1 MKDTNAIEKALQIK
15 VNAECREL
23 IDKFV
28 ADITKL
34 STKYGG
40 SSFYYFRKNGYSEST
55 YKEEF
60 MVDGISGI
68 TSVLNRMI
76 LEAHSEKMLK
86 HKSQELIKKLD
97 LI

>member
-15 VNAECREL
+15 VNEECREL
-23 IDKFV
+23 IDKFA

-55 YKEEF
+55 YF

-76 LEAHSEKMLK
+76 LEAHSDKMLK
-86 HKSQELIKKLD
+86 YKSQELIKKLD

>member
-15 VNAECREL
+15 VNEECQE
-23 IDKFV
+23 IVNKFA
-28 ADITKL
+28 ADLKKL
-34 STKYGG
+34 SKKYGG
-40 SSFYYFRKNGYSEST
+40 YSFYYFKKDASSDAT
-55 YKEEF
+55 YF

-76 LEAHSEKMLK
+76 LEAHSKEMLK
-86 HKSQELIKKLD
+86 YKSQELIKKLD

>member
-23 IDKFV
+23 IDKFA
-28 ADITKL
+28 ADLTKL

-40 SSFYYFRKNGYSEST
+40 SSFYYFRKNG
-55 YKEEF
+55 
-60 MVDGISGI
+60 I
-68 TSVLNRMI
+68 TSILNRMI

-86 HKSQELIKKLD
+86 YKSQELIKKLD

>member
-23 IDKFV
+23 IDKFA

-55 YKEEF
+55 YF

-86 HKSQELIKKLD
+86 YKSQELIKKLD

>member
-1 MKDTNAIEKALQIK
+1 METTNAIEKALQIK

-23 IDKFV
+23 IDKFA

-34 STKYGG
+34 SNKYGG
-40 SSFYYFRKNGYSEST
+40 SSFYYFRKNNNSSAT
-55 YKEEF
+55 YF

-86 HKSQELIKKLD
+86 YKSQELIEKLD

>member
-23 IDKFV
+23 IDKFA

-55 YKEEF
+55 YF

-86 HKSQELIKKLD
+86 CKSQELIKKLD

>member
-23 IDKFV
+23 IDKFA
-28 ADITKL
+28 ADLTKL

-55 YKEEF
+55 YF

-76 LEAHSEKMLK
+76 LEAHSDKMLK
-86 HKSQELIKKLD
+86 YKSQELIKKLD

>member
-23 IDKFV
+23 IDKFA
-28 ADITKL
+28 ADLTKL

-40 SSFYYFRKNGYSEST
+40 SSFYYFRKNGNIGDRNY
-55 YKEEF
+55 F
-60 MVDGISGI
+60 I
-68 TSVLNRMI
+68 LNRMI

-86 HKSQELIKKLD
+86 YKSQELIKKLD

>member
-23 IDKFV
+23 IDKF
-28 ADITKL
+28 ATDITKL

-55 YKEEF
+55 YF

-86 HKSQELIKKLD
+86 YKSQELIKKLD

>member
-1 MKDTNAIEKALQIK
+1 MKNTNAIEKALQIK
-15 VNAECREL
+15 VDAECRE
-23 IDKFV
+23 IVDKFA
-28 ADITKL
+28 ADLKKL

-40 SSFYYFRKNGYSEST
+40 SSFYYFSQNGSSVDTT
-55 YKEEF
+55 YF

-86 HKSQELIKKLD
+86 YKSQELIKKLD

>member
-23 IDKFV
+23 IDKFA

-40 SSFYYFRKNGYSEST
+40 SSFYYFRKNGDSVNTT
-55 YKEEF
+55 YF

-86 HKSQELIKKLD
+86 YKSQELIKKLD

>member
-1 MKDTNAIEKALQIK
+1 MKNTNAIEKALQIK

-23 IDKFV
+23 IDKFA

-55 YKEEF
+55 YF

-86 HKSQELIKKLD
+86 YKSQELIKKLD

>member
-23 IDKFV
+23 IDKFA

-55 YKEEF
+55 YF

-76 LEAHSEKMLK
+76 LEAHSDKMLK
-86 HKSQELIKKLD
+86 YKSQELIKKLD

>member
-23 IDKFV
+23 INKFA
-28 ADITKL
+28 ADLTKL
-34 STKYGG
+34 SNKYGG
-40 SSFYYFRKNGYSEST
+40 SSFYYFRKNGT
-55 YKEEF
+55 TEERNYF

-76 LEAHSEKMLK
+76 LEAHSKKMLNY
-86 HKSQELIKKLD
+86 KSQELINKLD

>member
-23 IDKFV
+23 IDKFA

-40 SSFYYFRKNGYSEST
+40 SSFYYFRKNGSSVDTT
-55 YKEEF
+55 YF

-76 LEAHSEKMLK
+76 LEAHSDKMLK
-86 HKSQELIKKLD
+86 YKSQELIKKLD